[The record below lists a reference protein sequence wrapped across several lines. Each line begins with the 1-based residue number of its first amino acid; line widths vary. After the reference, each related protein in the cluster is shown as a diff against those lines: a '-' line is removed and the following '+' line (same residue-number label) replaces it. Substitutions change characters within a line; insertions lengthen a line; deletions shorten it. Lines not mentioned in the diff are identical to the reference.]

1 MQSNSGI
8 SRVAIIGNGMLGV
21 QIALLSRYRGYE
33 VSLFDE
39 MPNIFE
45 ETIEKY
51 REDFIAKGLESAI
64 PIKEWNNLR
73 DSCVKCNSL
82 ESAVKTADL
91 VIEAVPE
98 NLEIKK
104 KVFKQIG
111 MSAPK
116 HAILATNSSSMP
128 VSRIE
133 ESSGYPERCLNIH
146 FYQILSGMNMADV
159 MAGTRTLPE
168 VFENGIRWVES
179 LKCMPLKV
187 KKELL
192 GFCFNRVWRAIK
204 KETLYMWGNS
214 FVDFRDVDK
223 AWMIFSGMNFG
234 PFGFMDIVGLDTVH
248 NIEMVY
254 YEESKDPKDIPP
266 VALKQKIERGDLGVK
281 SGKGFYTYPNPE
293 YSKPEFLKT

>member
-1 MQSNSGI
+1 MEVNAGI
-8 SRVAIIGNGMLGV
+8 SRVAIIGNGMLGT
-21 QIALLSRYRGYE
+21 QIALLSRYRGFDVY
-33 VSLFDE
+33 LFDE
-39 MPNIFE
+39 MSNIFE

-51 REDFIAKGLESAI
+51 RADFVAKGLESSI
-64 PIKEWNNLR
+64 PLNEWDDLR
-73 DSCVKCNSL
+73 DSCVKCDSI
-82 ESAVKTADL
+82 EKAVETADL

-98 NLEIKK
+98 NLEVKN
-104 KVFKQIG
+104 KVFNIIG
-111 MSAPK
+111 AYAPQY
-116 HAILATNSSSMP
+116 AILATNSSSMP

-159 MAGTRTLPE
+159 MAGTKTRPE
-168 VFENGIRWVES
+168 IFGKGIEWVKA
-179 LKCMPLKV
+179 LKCLPLKV

-214 FVDFRDVDK
+214 FVDFHDVDK
-223 AWMIFSGMNFG
+223 AWMIFTGMNVG
-234 PFGFMDIVGLDTVH
+234 PFGIMDTVGLDTVH

-266 VALKQKIERGDLGVK
+266 VALKQKIEKGELGVK

-293 YSKPEFLKT
+293 YSNPDFLKM